1 MTANG
6 AAGLN
11 PPLESCNI
19 PTQTECDRLSWNRFV
34 GVPVGVIPPLS
45 ANTDDESESLDSR
58 RNRPITDL
66 AALGLVNPPTHVRH
80 RHHHP
85 QRQHSNWAIGAMV
98 ECNGTIAGYEMERE
112 IGSNNLDRCIRP
124 DSVTGSGS
132 IDNFQC
138 KSQFTRAD

>member
-11 PPLESCNI
+11 PPLESCNM

-58 RNRPITDL
+58 RKRPITDL

-112 IGSNNLDRCIRP
+112 IVSNNLDRCIRP